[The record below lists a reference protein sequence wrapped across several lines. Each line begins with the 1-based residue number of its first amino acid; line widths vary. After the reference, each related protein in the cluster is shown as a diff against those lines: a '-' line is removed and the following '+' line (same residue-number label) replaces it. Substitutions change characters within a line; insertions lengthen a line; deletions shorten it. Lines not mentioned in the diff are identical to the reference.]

1 MVRIASFL
9 FFLTA
14 ILLATDCQAQRFRPF
29 KKSNP
34 AKHGPRHSL
43 TRTTHHQKAHL
54 QKVHKAPH
62 RKPLRWLLEDHQSA
76 ESKAW
81 SDYYASPNSP
91 LPKYIGGFHSS
102 LFYNLGVTNGD
113 IGFRGNGIYW
123 APW

>member
-14 ILLATDCQAQRFRPF
+14 ILLATDCQAQRVRRF
-29 KKSNP
+29 KKITP
-34 AKHGPRHSL
+34 AKKAPRHSL
-43 TRTTHHQKAHL
+43 TRSTHHQKT
-54 QKVHKAPH
+54 HKANNH

-76 ESKAW
+76 ESRAW

-102 LFYNLGVTNGD
+102 LFYNLGVPNGD